1 MVALNFDI
9 DESNAGAAQAG
20 SYSLIPEGEY
30 RGDIVDAQVKQSKTN
45 AANSYLEL
53 QIKIEGHGSVWDRLN
68 IWNSNPKAA
77 QIAKEQ
83 LTRLGMAIGVR
94 RIGDTDELIAK
105 PVRVHV
111 GIEAGSNGYSDK
123 NKVLG
128 YMPVA
133 GSAPRA
139 AAPAAA
145 QAPAAPAPASVG
157 APPWASA

>member
-1 MVALNFDI
+1 MVSLNFDI
-9 DESNAGAAQAG
+9 DASNAGAAQSG
-20 SYSLIPEGEY
+20 GYSLIPEGEY
-30 RGDIVDAQVKQSKTN
+30 RGDIVDVQVKQSKTN

-83 LTRLGMAIGVR
+83 LTRLGMAIGVQ

-111 GIEAGSNGYSDK
+111 GIEAGKNGYADK

-139 AAPAAA
+139 AAPA
-145 QAPAAPAPASVG
+145 PAAPASAPVG